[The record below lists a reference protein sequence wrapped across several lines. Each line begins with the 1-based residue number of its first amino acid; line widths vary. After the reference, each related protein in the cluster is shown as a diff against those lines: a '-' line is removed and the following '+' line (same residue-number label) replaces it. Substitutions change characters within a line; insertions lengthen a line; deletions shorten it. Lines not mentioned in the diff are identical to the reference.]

1 MIKKFFLLDYSKVFF
16 CSLLFILPFLG
27 FSQTFTKLFDFN
39 GISGSKAY
47 GDLISDGDYFYGT
60 TTVGGSNDKGVIF
73 KIKSDGTDYQKLYN
87 FDEVHGAKPYDGLQ
101 LIGSE
106 LFGVTLY
113 GGTNNG
119 GIIFKIDTNGS
130 NYSVLKDFSNSND
143 GAQPNAS
150 LYFDGTFLY
159 GTTYSG
165 GTGGGGGTIF
175 KLNLDGTGF
184 TVIHNFNGSNTSNGA
199 QPQAQLLSDGTYLYG
214 VTFNGGTNNKGVL
227 YKIKPDGTNFLKLY
241 DFVGTNNTNNVEP
254 SEPILHEGYLYGCT
268 FLGGANEL
276 GTLYKIATDGSDFSV
291 LHDFDTPT
299 GAKPHCKLT
308 LAGDYLYGTT
318 TTGGL
323 SGGGMIFK
331 IKPDGTDY
339 SSIFEFVTESG
350 YSCWSSLLYK
360 GSYLYGITSSGGDG
374 GDNGTIFQFDD
385 GLPLSNP
392 NVSAPTN
399 IAIYPNPVQDV
410 LYISLPENTK
420 ADAIL
425 YDVAGKLVLRET
437 IVGNAAISL
446 NSLKSGVYFLQVGN
460 NTQKIIKE

>member
-1 MIKKFFLLDYSKVFF
+1 M
-16 CSLLFILPFLG
+16 
-27 FSQTFTKLFDFN
+27 
-39 GISGSKAY
+39 
-47 GDLISDGDYFYGT
+47 
-60 TTVGGSNDKGVIF
+60 
-73 KIKSDGTDYQKLYN
+73 
-87 FDEVHGAKPYDGLQ
+87 
-101 LIGSE
+101 
-106 LFGVTLY
+106 
-113 GGTNNG
+113 
-119 GIIFKIDTNGS
+119 
-130 NYSVLKDFSNSND
+130 
-143 GAQPNAS
+143 
-150 LYFDGTFLY
+150 
-159 GTTYSG
+159 
-165 GTGGGGGTIF
+165 
-175 KLNLDGTGF
+175 
-184 TVIHNFNGSNTSNGA
+184 
-199 QPQAQLLSDGTYLYG
+199 
-214 VTFNGGTNNKGVL
+214 
-227 YKIKPDGTNFLKLY
+227 
-241 DFVGTNNTNNVEP
+241 
-254 SEPILHEGYLYGCT
+254 
-268 FLGGANEL
+268 
-276 GTLYKIATDGSDFSV
+276 
-291 LHDFDTPT
+291 
-299 GAKPHCKLT
+299 T